1 MFCDQCGT
9 QLQPAQQTC
18 PRCGKPV
25 LVPTAYRRNRVQ
37 EHVRLVGIL
46 WMAYS
51 ALTAVGGVAVVIVA
65 HTIFGN
71 AFRMHQGPP
80 PEVSMWLRPLLT
92 CVGVLLLMK
101 SAVGFFAGWGLL
113 QRERWARVAALIV
126 GFISL
131 FNVPVGTALGIYT
144 LWVLLPAQS
153 DDEYQALA
161 KAA

>member
-18 PRCGKPV
+18 ARCGKPV
-25 LVPTAYRRNRVQ
+25 LGPTAYRRNRVQ

-51 ALTAVGGVAVVIVA
+51 ALTAVGGVAVVVVA
-65 HTIFGN
+65 NTIFGHM
-71 AFRMHQGPP
+71 RQGPP
-80 PEVSMWLRPLLT
+80 PEVSIWLRPLLAS
-92 CVGVLLLMK
+92 VGALLLIK
-101 SAVGFFAGWGLL
+101 AAVGFFTGWGLL
-113 QRERWARVAALIV
+113 QREPWARVASLIV